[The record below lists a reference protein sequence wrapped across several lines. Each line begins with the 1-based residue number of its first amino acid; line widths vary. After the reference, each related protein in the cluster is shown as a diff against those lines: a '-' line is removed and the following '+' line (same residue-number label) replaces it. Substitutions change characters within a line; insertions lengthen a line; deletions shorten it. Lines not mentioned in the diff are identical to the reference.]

1 MAILHP
7 NAEEFDALLAKEPVV
22 LVDFWA
28 TWCGPCRMVAPV
40 IEKVAQSVEG
50 RAVVVKVDVD
60 EQPQLAARYNI
71 QSIPTVI
78 LFKNGREAAKKVGA
92 HSQATYEAMI
102 DQA

>member
-1 MAILHP
+1 MAILQP
-7 NAEEFDALLAKEPVV
+7 SVEEFDQLLEKEAVV

-28 TWCGPCRMVAPV
+28 AWCGPCRMVAPV
-40 IEKVAQSVEG
+40 IEKVAQSVAG
-50 RAVVVKVDVD
+50 RAVVAKVDVD
-60 EQPQLAARYNI
+60 AQPQLAARYNI